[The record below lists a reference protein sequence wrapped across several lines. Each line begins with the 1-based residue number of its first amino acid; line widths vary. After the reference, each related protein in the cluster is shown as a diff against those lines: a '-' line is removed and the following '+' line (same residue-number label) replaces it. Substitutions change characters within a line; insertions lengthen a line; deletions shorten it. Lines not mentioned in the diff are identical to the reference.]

1 MKPEEQFFED
11 KSNLE
16 QALADFIELCKKIDR
31 DVNEEVAEAVVNALR
46 ESGSKADCFIEGE

>member
-31 DVNEEVAEAVVNALR
+31 DAKEEVVEAVVNALR
-46 ESGSKADCFIEGE
+46 ESGSKADCFID